1 MCVCVCVC
9 VFLCCSLSSCVQYDA
24 MLNELCVCVCVCV
37 CVCARARACVCV
49 WLGNLQIHEFYQT
62 RERLAQAREQGG
74 NQNSQQEEGACP
86 TDSNKLADLSS
97 SRTVTAAEL

>member
-9 VFLCCSLSSCVQYDA
+9 VCFCVVPYLVVYSMMQ
-24 MLNELCVCVCVCV
+24 
-37 CVCARARACVCV
+37 